1 MEDLGPGS
9 KLRENA
15 ITDGGCAALATALR
29 GGALPALRPLP
40 PPEGL
45 PYTRVHSC
53 LHPMSMSMCTGLHI
67 GTASRR
73 GCIGTASVCTAR
85 VHYAWT
91 LHLDCTSELHAQVQ
105 MHGTAA
111 RGLTGY

>member
-1 MEDLGPGS
+1 MGDLGPGS

-53 LHPMSMSMCTGLHI
+53 LDSMCTGLHI
-67 GTASRR
+67 GTAYRR
-73 GCIGTASVCTAR
+73 CIGTASVCAAR
-85 VHYAWT
+85 VHSART
-91 LHLDCTSELHAQVQ
+91 LHLGCISELHAQVQ

-111 RGLTGY
+111 RGLTAY